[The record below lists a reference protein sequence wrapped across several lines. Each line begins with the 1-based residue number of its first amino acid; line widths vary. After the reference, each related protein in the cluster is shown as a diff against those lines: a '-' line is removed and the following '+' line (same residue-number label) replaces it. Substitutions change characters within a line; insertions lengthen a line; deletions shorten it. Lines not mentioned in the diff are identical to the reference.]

1 MIYTTTEAARLLGVA
16 RPTVTLH
23 CRKLGLPKHGPA
35 WLIDDAGL
43 ERLRASIVGVR
54 GNPNFRKRGES

>member
-1 MIYTTTEAARLLGVA
+1 MTYTTTEAARLLGVA
-16 RPTVTLH
+16 RSTITLH
-23 CRKLGLPKHGPA
+23 CRKLGLPKHGTA

-54 GNPNFRKRGES
+54 GNPQWRNK